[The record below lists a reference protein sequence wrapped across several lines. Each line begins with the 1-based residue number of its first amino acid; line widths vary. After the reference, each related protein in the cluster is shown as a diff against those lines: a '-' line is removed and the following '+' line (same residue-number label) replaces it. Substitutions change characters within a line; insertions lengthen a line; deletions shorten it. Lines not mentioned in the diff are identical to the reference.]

1 MRFARVLSASPAL
14 FGSAFGL
21 FLVFLRVFVVQAVG
35 LRGFTSK
42 RSVSAFNPRSPIHK
56 HRSPAPKP
64 RSPDPK
70 PRSRGPKTSKP
81 SAKARSPGPKRRR
94 PGPKPRSP
102 DPEPRGPNLEAQP
115 PSLEGIWKPSKM
127 TWKTGLRKLFL
138 ASSCEIG
145 SRGAF
150 TGWGSRSRNRDST
163 SF

>member
-1 MRFARVLSASPAL
+1 MCFASVFVNASAP
-14 FGSAFGL
+14 FVTCFGL
-21 FLVFLRVFVVQAVG
+21 FLVFLHVFAVQAIG

-42 RSVSAFNPRSPIHK
+42 CSVSALNPRSPDHK

-102 DPEPRGPNLEAQP
+102 DPEPRGPGPKPRSPAPKPRRNLKAFQDD
-115 PSLEGIWKPSKM
+115 LENWPQKAFSNHV
-127 TWKTGLRKLFL
+127 LRNLFQGRFCRL
-138 ASSCEIG
+138 G
-145 SRGAF
+145 V
-150 TGWGSRSRNRDST
+150 
-163 SF
+163 